1 VKFIEG
7 LDPAL
12 LWFVQI
18 RAVDTSGNASDWSA
32 SVSVQPTLI
41 GYTDVTAASAV
52 IELLRTGTL
61 TADAITSGKLV
72 IKSTGTIG
80 AIEMRDSDAPAIA
93 LATWDTNGI
102 YLRDPAARTT
112 RWMRLDSGGLYLV
125 TDGVDAN
132 ARLAITPDGIDAA
145 AVNFGSAHGGHNL
158 VLNPSFELAAWLAQT
173 TALITTDADFTA
185 AETADDNRTIGSN
198 SVSVAAW

>member
-1 VKFIEG
+1 
-7 LDPAL
+7 
-12 LWFVQI
+12 
-18 RAVDTSGNASDWSA
+18 
-32 SVSVQPTLI
+32 
-41 GYTDVTAASAV
+41 
-52 IELLRTGTL
+52 
-61 TADAITSGKLV
+61 
-72 IKSTGTIG
+72 
-80 AIEMRDSDAPAIA
+80 
-93 LATWDTNGI
+93 
-102 YLRDPAARTT
+102 
-112 RWMRLDSGGLYLV
+112 MRLDSGGLYLV